1 MADTDNVQSVRGK
14 GWVTFDEN
22 KEEQSSSSNS
32 SPRKS
37 SQSDTTAAAE
47 TSPGSIEVRD
57 SDCVRWKLNTLK

>member
-1 MADTDNVQSVRGK
+1 MADTEAVQSVRGK

-22 KEEQSSSSNS
+22 NEEQSSSANT

-37 SQSDTTAAAE
+37 SQSDITTAAE

-57 SDCVRWKLNTLK
+57 SHCVRWKLNTLK